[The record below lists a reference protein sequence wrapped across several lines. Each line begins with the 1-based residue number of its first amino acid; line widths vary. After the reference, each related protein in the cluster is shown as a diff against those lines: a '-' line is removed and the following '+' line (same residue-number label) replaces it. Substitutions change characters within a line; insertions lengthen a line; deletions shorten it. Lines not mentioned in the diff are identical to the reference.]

1 MALQISGRLSSHR
14 LAFAALVAAVS
25 GRCTSM
31 LRKGW
36 SMDEAMEAIPLLGD
50 LWQAGPDPDKQNMS
64 KIQKETGTE
73 GCQLGG

>member
-1 MALQISGRLSSHR
+1 
-14 LAFAALVAAVS
+14 
-25 GRCTSM
+25 M